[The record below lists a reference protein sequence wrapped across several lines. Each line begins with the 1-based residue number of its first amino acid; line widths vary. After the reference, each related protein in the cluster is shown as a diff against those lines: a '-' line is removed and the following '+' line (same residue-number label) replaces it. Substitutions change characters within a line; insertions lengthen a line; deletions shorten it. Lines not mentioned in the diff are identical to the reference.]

1 MQIKKGTTKKNRLQF
16 ILTVSRG
23 GEGSMWVYMGTS
35 KGCSIVPCL
44 PFSSSY

>member
-1 MQIKKGTTKKNRLQF
+1 MQIKKGGTRKKSLAIYF
-16 ILTVSRG
+16 DSLKG
-23 GEGSMWVYMGTS
+23 GEGSMWVNMGTS